1 MVIIVVIVIIY
12 KMVQCFAKPY
22 ERSGENINV
31 KLDLSHFLCNKALKG
46 ATGSNISNSAAKSYL
61 NNLKAEVK

>member
-1 MVIIVVIVIIY
+1 
-12 KMVQCFAKPY
+12 MVQCFAKPY

-46 ATGSNISNSAAKSYL
+46 ATGSNISNLAAKSYL